1 MAPWILPCRGP
12 IGEMLDLV
20 RSVRSDVGGTCPLE
34 KEVVVN
40 KSDVI
45 QDVAG
50 VSGMSK
56 SDVEKV
62 LDAFFDT
69 VRSAAGGG
77 DRVAW
82 PSFGAFSVTQR
93 QARTGRN
100 PRTGEPVP
108 IAASRALKFTA
119 SSALKAALNPAPAK
133 AAKKGAKA
141 APKKAAAAA
150 PKKAAAAA
158 PKKAAAAAP
167 KKAAAAAPKK
177 AAPAATKAAASAP
190 KKAAAKAPAPKK
202 AAAAAKAPAKKS
214 AKKAKK

>member
-1 MAPWILPCRGP
+1 
-12 IGEMLDLV
+12 V
-20 RSVRSDVGGTCPLE
+20 SLE

-50 VSGMSK
+50 ASGVSK

-62 LDAFFDT
+62 IDAFFDT
-69 VRSAAGGG
+69 VRTAASSG

-82 PSFGAFSVTQR
+82 PSFGSFSVTQR

-108 IAASRALKFTA
+108 IAASKALKFSA
-119 SSALKAALNPAPAK
+119 SSSLKSALNPAPAK

-141 APKKAAAAA
+141 APAKKAAAGGG
-150 PKKAAAAA
+150 
-158 PKKAAAAAP
+158 
-167 KKAAAAAPKK
+167 KK
-177 AAPAATKAAASAP
+177 AAPAAKAAPAKKAATKAP
-190 KKAAAKAPAPKK
+190 AAKAP
-202 AAAAAKAPAKKS
+202 AAKAPAKK
-214 AKKAKK
+214 ATKKAKK